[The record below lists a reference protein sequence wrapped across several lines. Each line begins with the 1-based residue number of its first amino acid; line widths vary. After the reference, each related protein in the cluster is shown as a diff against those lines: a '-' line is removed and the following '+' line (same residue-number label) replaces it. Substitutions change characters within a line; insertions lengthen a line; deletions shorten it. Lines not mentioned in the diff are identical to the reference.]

1 MREDHAFGM
10 QPIPGITRQPGLVEA
25 GLSTDLVQRIPGQWM
40 ADAGQMN
47 PNLMRTPGEQVDFED
62 GGIGAA
68 LEDPSEA
75 P

>member
-1 MREDHAFGM
+1 MCEDHAFGM
-10 QPIPGITRQPGLVEA
+10 QPIPGITRQSGLVEA
-25 GLSTDLVQRIPGQWM
+25 GLTTDRIERIPGQWM
-40 ADAGQMN
+40 ADAGQMDA
-47 PNLMRTPGEQVDFED
+47 NLMRTPGEQVDFED